1 MRGIGPDPVRTDCT
15 NAKAE
20 LAKYHWTY
28 MNKDWGTQILDKWA
42 SQGCRPEVDRRLGYR
57 LSLTAASLPTSLPRG
72 TTFLAQVFL
81 SNTGW
86 AAPIS
91 NRPVQLGLRNTST
104 GSVSYLP
111 FRGVSTK
118 AWYPGTSI
126 RLAERFGVASPGKYA
141 LVLRLPDASPA
152 LAGPKALDPLDPES
166 TAYPYNVQLAD
177 PGVWNTAKGYNELGL
192 TLILT

>member
-72 TTFLAQVFL
+72 TTLPGAGLPEQHRL
-81 SNTGW
+81 GRPDLQPAR
-86 AAPIS
+86 AA
-91 NRPVQLGLRNTST
+91 RTT
-104 GSVSYLP
+104 
-111 FRGVSTK
+111 
-118 AWYPGTSI
+118 
-126 RLAERFGVASPGKYA
+126 
-141 LVLRLPDASPA
+141 
-152 LAGPKALDPLDPES
+152 
-166 TAYPYNVQLAD
+166 
-177 PGVWNTAKGYNELGL
+177 
-192 TLILT
+192 

>member
-1 MRGIGPDPVRTDCT
+1 MRGIGPVPRTDCT

-57 LSLTAASLPTSLPRG
+57 LSLTAASFPTSVPRG

-91 NRPVQLGLRNTST
+91 NRPCSSDYVTPPPGPCRTCRSAGEHQGLVPRH
-104 GSVSYLP
+104 
-111 FRGVSTK
+111 
-118 AWYPGTSI
+118 
-126 RLAERFGVASPGKYA
+126 
-141 LVLRLPDASPA
+141 VLRLASGSVWPPRGRTRWCCASPTRRRRCRGRRRWTPWIRTRRRTRTTSSSPTRA
-152 LAGPKALDPLDPES
+152 SGTRPRATTGW
-166 TAYPYNVQLAD
+166 
-177 PGVWNTAKGYNELGL
+177 G
-192 TLILT
+192 